1 MLKWII
7 AILIV
12 AGGGYVAYDGYKAG
26 YHTRPAMPEGAFSL
40 SYKNGLRAI
49 LVDVPDQKA
58 TRRYFGFPQE
68 VPHYLRDVWSFCYP
82 PTDEEGPQVRQFM
95 QERNMPGERFEA
107 VCKIKADDDI
117 VLRGGDNLGSEVV
130 AVHAVTQKHGLGFA
144 LSDSV
149 FVGSRKRAAQ
159 RGGVDVVAIRDLAG
173 RLAVLRQPALCL
185 RDLLVR

>member
-7 AILIV
+7 LILIV
-12 AGGGYVAYDGYKAG
+12 AGVGYVAYDDYKAG
-26 YHTRPAMPEGAFSL
+26 YHTRPTLPEGAFSL

-68 VPHYLRDVWSFCYP
+68 VPHYLKDVWSFCYP

-107 VCKIKADDDI
+107 VCKIKADNDI
-117 VLRGGDNLGSEVV
+117 VLRGVI
-130 AVHAVTQKHGLGFA
+130 T
-144 LSDSV
+144 SV
-149 FVGSRKRAAQ
+149 P
-159 RGGVDVVAIRDLAG
+159 
-173 RLAVLRQPALCL
+173 RL
-185 RDLLVR
+185 